1 MKIPIVILTLILG
14 LALAAGSANAA
25 DGGAVYTAN
34 CASCHGASGAGDTP
48 VGAAMKIPPLQGK
61 SADAVSKHVSEAAN
75 HAQAK
80 GKLSDG
86 DLAAVS
92 DFVATF
98 K

>member
-1 MKIPIVILTLILG
+1 MKILLAISTLILG
-14 LALAAGSANAA
+14 LTLAAGSA
-25 DGGAVYTAN
+25 DAN

-80 GKLSDG
+80 GKLSDD

-92 DFVATF
+92 AFVATF